1 MKKLLILLLLMVSSN
16 VFSSSEV
23 FYNGEKLIND
33 IKSDD
38 LSANAYASGFII
50 GVIGVNYDNREI
62 CIDEGVTGDQL
73 IQITKN
79 YLEKHPDSWKYTAS
93 SILIFA
99 IKEFYPCKK

>member
-1 MKKLLILLLLMVSSN
+1 MKKLLILLLLMVSTN
-16 VFSSSEV
+16 VFSNSEV

>member
-1 MKKLLILLLLMVSSN
+1 MKKILILILLTVSTN
-16 VFSSSEV
+16 VFSNSEV

-50 GVIGVNYDNREI
+50 GVNYDNREI

-79 YLEKHPDSWKYTAS
+79 YLEKHTDSWKYTAS

-99 IKEFYPCKK
+99 VKEAYPCKK